1 MSLNSLRNDQTL
13 DCSKLNAP
21 ADDKIKVLKMMI
33 PHFDRVENIVGK
45 GENAGLLQC
54 FQRALFLLCFRRALY
69 PGSSKVE
76 MPSKRVNSLLNDK
89 IQDWSK
95 LKAPADN
102 KIKATEESKF
112 VLQRVETLYEK
123 EKMLVISIFS
133 FTHNVFNRP
142 LCQRRVVIS

>member
-1 MSLNSLRNDQTL
+1 MALNSLRNGQTL
-13 DCSKLNAP
+13 DWSTLNAP

-54 FQRALFLLCFRRALY
+54 FQRILFLLCFQRALY
-69 PGSSKVE
+69 PGSSKVKIV
-76 MPSKRVNSLLNDK
+76 SKKVKSLLNDK
-89 IQDWSK
+89 IQNWSK

-102 KIKATEESKF
+102 KIKATEKSKF
-112 VLQRVETLYEK
+112 VSQRVENKLTLYKK

-133 FTHNVFNRP
+133 FSHNVFNRP
-142 LCQRRVVIS
+142 LCQGR